1 MGEAIISFDSTKIA
15 RWRGVYKPSFN
26 GFYYAKQGLCR
37 LKPLTDKGFN
47 IFLI

>member
-1 MGEAIISFDSTKIA
+1 MGEAIISFDSTKIV
-15 RWRGVYKPSFN
+15 RGWGAYKPSFCC
-26 GFYYAKQGLCR
+26 FYYAKPGLRR